1 MEAQLASLI
10 ALLQLGRTEAA
21 ERDAAMRAE
30 AAARDDAMRA
40 EAAAR
45 SAEAAARDDAMRAE
59 AAARSAEAAARDDA
73 MRAEAAARDAA
84 MRAEAAARSAEAAA
98 RYDAMR
104 AEAAAR
110 SAEAAARDRQVL
122 AELAALRAG
131 NPVESPSAN
140 SYATVGAE
148 ALAALTMARNIKC
161 AAAPPEGATEA
172 ERAPIASPADLARLG
187 ACTLESEFVAAITP
201 LLRAARG
208 LEAGASADPCALIL
222 VNSER
227 APWLDSLAAPLSSEQ
242 LKRPDLFTTW
252 APFLS
257 GRVFASGIAK
267 GKLAA
272 RALQEDGCVT
282 EFYEAKLG
290 TGELTASDFGQ
301 LVDYHSRVRGPVR
314 GMLFNARHF
323 WLYQSLRHLPVALI
337 KGELG
342 APGSLALLRRF
353 FSAACEP
360 PLVPLLRHLFYELH
374 VAPHSIAM
382 GALPAGSGDGGGS
395 NLKRGAGRRRRLG
408 VCGGHLWLR

>member
-10 ALLQLGRTEAA
+10 ALLELGRTEAA
-21 ERDAAMRAE
+21 
-30 AAARDDAMRA
+30 ARYDAMRA

-45 SAEAAARDDAMRAE
+45 YDAMRAE
-59 AAARSAEAAARDDA
+59 AAAH
-73 MRAEAAARDAA
+73 
-84 MRAEAAARSAEAAA
+84 SAEAAA

-104 AEAAAR
+104 AEAAAHSAEAATRYDAMRAEASAR
-110 SAEAAARDRQVL
+110 SAEAAARNRLML

-148 ALAALTMARNIKC
+148 ALTALKMACNIKC

-187 ACTLESEFVAAITP
+187 ACTLESDFVAAITP

-208 LEAGASADPCALIL
+208 LEAGASTDPCALIL

-242 LKRPDLFTTW
+242 LKRPELFTTW

-257 GRVFASGIAK
+257 GWVSASGGAK

-314 GMLFNARHF
+314 GMLF
-323 WLYQSLRHLPVALI
+323 
-337 KGELG
+337 
-342 APGSLALLRRF
+342 
-353 FSAACEP
+353 
-360 PLVPLLRHLFYELH
+360 
-374 VAPHSIAM
+374 
-382 GALPAGSGDGGGS
+382 
-395 NLKRGAGRRRRLG
+395 
-408 VCGGHLWLR
+408 